1 MTTDDDSRT
10 NASDDA
16 NNSAGATPRSVA
28 RGTLASIPGWPEIEC
43 HVLDDERRVL
53 SARGMV
59 AALNGVGPKNAHS
72 DRSIAR
78 ILGESSGFELGP
90 RIRFAI
96 PGAPPGLGYPAELLP
111 KICAAIT
118 DRALEGR
125 LHHKQQHIAAQA
137 RRIEK
142 ALANVAIVALIDEA
156 TGYQKLRAPDALSRL
171 FAEYLL
177 PEPGE
182 WSRAIPEDLY
192 VNLARLYRHAYR
204 AGQARRPLFFRSW
217 TWRFVYGFLPPDIR
231 AELQSRNPNPH
242 EGRTRHHQHL
252 TARAREVLT
261 AHLIRLNTVVR
272 QSASAADFH
281 MRFAAEFRGGPLQLS
296 LAG

>member
-1 MTTDDDSRT
+1 MHT
-10 NASDDA
+10 NDGDH
-16 NNSAGATPRSVA
+16 NPLPRSVA

-59 AALNGVGPKNAHS
+59 AALNGVGSKNAHS
-72 DRSIAR
+72 DRSVVR
-78 ILGESSGFELGP
+78 ILGENSGFELGP

-96 PGAPPGLGYPAELLP
+96 PGAPPGFGYPAELLP
-111 KICAAIT
+111 RLCGAIT
-118 DRALEGR
+118 DRALEGK

-142 ALANVAIVALIDEA
+142 ALAGVAIVALVDEA
-156 TGYQKLRAPDALSRL
+156 TGYQTRRAPDALSRL
-171 FAEYLL
+171 FADYLL

-192 VNLARLYRHAYR
+192 VNLARLYRHAYT

-217 TWRFVYGFLPPDIR
+217 TWQFVYGFLPGDVR
-231 AELQSRNPNPH
+231 SELQRRNPAPH
-242 EGRTRHHQHL
+242 AGGAKHHQHL
-252 TARAREVLT
+252 TPRAREVLA
-261 AHLIRLNTVVR
+261 AHLIRLTTVVR
-272 QSASAADFH
+272 QSGSVDDFH
-281 MRFAAEFRGGPLQLS
+281 MRFGAEFRGGPLQLS
-296 LAG
+296 FGQA

>member
-1 MTTDDDSRT
+1 MTTEKNDRT
-10 NASDDA
+10 NTPTPV
-16 NNSAGATPRSVA
+16 NSSAPPLRSIA

-43 HVLDDERRVL
+43 HVLDDERRVI
-53 SARGMV
+53 SARGVV
-59 AALNGVGPKNAHS
+59 AALTASGVKDGNS
-72 DRSIAR
+72 ERRIER
-78 ILGESSGFELGP
+78 ILGENSGIEVGP
-90 RIRFAI
+90 RIRFTAR
-96 PGAPPGLGYPAELLP
+96 GGTHVGYPAELLP
-111 KICAAIT
+111 KLCGAIT
-118 DRALEGR
+118 DRALEGK

-142 ALANVAIVALIDEA
+142 ALAGVGIVALVDEA
-156 TGYQKLRAPDALSRL
+156 TGYQTRRAPDALSRL

-192 VNLARLYRHAYR
+192 VSLARLYRHAYT

-217 TWRFVYGFLPPDIR
+217 TWQFVYGFLPSDVR
-231 AELQSRNPNPH
+231 SELQSRNPNPH
-242 EGRTRHHQHL
+242 AGRTRHHQHL

-272 QSASAADFH
+272 QSASAEDFR
-281 MRFAAEFRGGPLQLS
+281 MRFDAEFRGGPLQLS
-296 LAG
+296 LAN